1 MEKKSR
7 INMTKQ
13 DSQENSVP
21 VENGLASDLQ
31 TWNDD
36 IKQICMQLAVP
47 SDVFKV
53 EETYQSI
60 ETFMDRHKRW
70 LYSTVSSFLFNC
82 NEKDRNTFISNLD
95 GLRDHAYEQIDKSP
109 QNSKDKE
116 KKKKLAV
123 AIDKLWDHS
132 NLAHT
137 QSQSFPESEET
148 FNAIFN
154 KNMIPFKAEFT
165 HEMNAQFI
173 SLVAIFTALSF
184 LVFGGI
190 SSLDNIFSDVGR
202 VPILELM
209 IVGCIWSLCISNL
222 VFVFIY
228 FVAKLTKLNIKTSNE
243 EGTTLSQRYPF
254 YVWSNYV
261 LLLLFAVSC
270 WLYYIDY
277 ANAGSWLLKL
287 SSNYSILASIIG
299 LIIIAITFGGLACF
313 LARKP
318 KKKDTASKEFN
329 QKI

>member
-1 MEKKSR
+1 MEKKSK
-7 INMTKQ
+7 INMEKQ
-13 DSQENSVP
+13 DNQEIQLP
-21 VENGLASDLQ
+21 VKDILVSDLRA
-31 TWNDD
+31 WDND

-47 SDVFKV
+47 SDEFKK
-53 EETYQSI
+53 EETYNTI
-60 ETFMDRHKRW
+60 KDFMDKHKRW

-95 GLRDHAYEQIDKSP
+95 ELRDYAYEQIDKSP
-109 QNSKDKE
+109 QDSKVKE

-148 FNAIFN
+148 FNAIFD

-190 SSLDNIFSDVGR
+190 SSLDNILSDVGR

-209 IVGCIWSLCISNL
+209 IVGCIWSLCITNL

-228 FVAKLTKLNIKTSNE
+228 FIAKLTKLNIKTSNE
-243 EGTTLSQRYPF
+243 EGSTLSQRYPF
-254 YVWSNYV
+254 YVWSNYI
-261 LLLLFAVSC
+261 LLLLLVVSC

-287 SSNYSILASIIG
+287 SKNYSTLTSIVG
-299 LIIIAITFGGLACF
+299 LVMIAVIFGA
-313 LARKP
+313 LARFLMRKP
-318 KKKDTASKEFN
+318 TQKDKKSK
-329 QKI
+329 KST